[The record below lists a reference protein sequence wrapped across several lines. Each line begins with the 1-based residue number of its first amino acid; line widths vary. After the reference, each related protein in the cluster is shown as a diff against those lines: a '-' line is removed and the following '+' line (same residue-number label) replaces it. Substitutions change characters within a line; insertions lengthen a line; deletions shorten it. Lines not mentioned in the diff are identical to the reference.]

1 MKTYLQGKTYVTGKL
16 LIAKVRTQ
24 DFLKSLVTK
33 ENGDTN
39 FVSIMLILLVVIAVA
54 VIFRDKLVDLAE
66 KVFSKLTEFTETD
79 VEINVGGAGGAGE

>member
-39 FVSIMLILLVVIAVA
+39 FVSIILIIVIVLAIA
-54 VIFRDKLVDLAE
+54 ALFKDALIELANTVIQQ
-66 KVFSKLTEFTETD
+66 LTDF
-79 VEINVGGAGGAGE
+79 VGGGEAGAAGGAGE

>member
-39 FVSIMLILLVVIAVA
+39 FISIILIAVVVIAIA
-54 VIFRDKLVDLAE
+54 AIFRTQLEGLVTN
-66 KVFSKLTEFTETD
+66 VFGKLTSFVDTG
-79 VEINVGGAGGAGE
+79 NSPYGE

>member
-24 DFLKSLVTK
+24 DFLKSLITK

-39 FVSIMLILLVVIAVA
+39 FISIILIAVVVIAIA
-54 VIFRDKLVDLAE
+54 AIFKEQLQNLVTQ
-66 KVFSKLTEFTETD
+66 VFEKLTSF
-79 VEINVGGAGGAGE
+79 VGSGESPYGE